1 MIGIIAAMDVEMK
14 SLRSFM
20 TDTKTE
26 TVSGITFVSG
36 TLEGKLVVTA
46 VCGIGKV
53 FAAMCA
59 QTMILRYQP
68 ECIVNTGVAGA
79 LSDKLSI
86 GSVAISS
93 AVVQHDMDTSAL
105 GDPLG
110 LISGVNK
117 VQLPADSDLCG
128 QLSACATVLGIRTE
142 TGVIASGDQF
152 ISSAERKDAIIKT
165 FGAIA
170 CEMEGA
176 AIGQVCYVNRVPFCV
191 LRAISDSADGSSH
204 MDYPTFVG
212 MAAEQL
218 NVPVVVHE
226 QNSVMG
232 MAKNTSWSHSCKIS
246 ASARAGLMWPAVPP
260 PVRTNFIVSSFRCR
274 DDWRRAP
281 FQNHGVATPASPKKH
296 FPLGETSLA
305 KRFSMR
311 RRAEP

>member
-68 ECIVNTGVAGA
+68 ERIVNTG
-79 LSDKLSI
+79 
-86 GSVAISS
+86 VAISS

-212 MAAEQL
+212 MAAEQ
-218 NVPVVVHE
+218 
-226 QNSVMG
+226 SVKLLRTFL
-232 MAKNTSWSHSCKIS
+232 KN
-246 ASARAGLMWPAVPP
+246 
-260 PVRTNFIVSSFRCR
+260 
-274 DDWRRAP
+274 
-281 FQNHGVATPASPKKH
+281 
-296 FPLGETSLA
+296 
-305 KRFSMR
+305 
-311 RRAEP
+311 

>member
-1 MIGIIAAMDVEMK
+1 MIGIIAAMNVEME
-14 SLRSFM
+14 SLRSYIENPV
-20 TDTKTE
+20 TE

-36 TLEGKLVVTA
+36 MLEGKEVVTA

-59 QTMILRYQP
+59 QTMILRYKP
-68 ECIVNTGVAGA
+68 DCIVNTGVAGT
-79 LSDKLSI
+79 LTDKLTVGSI
-86 GSVAISS
+86 AVSS

-105 GDPLG
+105 GDPVG
-110 LISGVNK
+110 MISGINK
-117 VQLPADSDLCG
+117 VLLPASRDLCD

-152 ISSAERKDAIIKT
+152 ISSSEKKDAIVKT

-212 MAAEQL
+212 MAAEQ
-218 NVPVVVHE
+218 
-226 QNSVMG
+226 SVKLLRTFL
-232 MAKNTSWSHSCKIS
+232 KN
-246 ASARAGLMWPAVPP
+246 
-260 PVRTNFIVSSFRCR
+260 
-274 DDWRRAP
+274 
-281 FQNHGVATPASPKKH
+281 
-296 FPLGETSLA
+296 
-305 KRFSMR
+305 
-311 RRAEP
+311 